1 MNPWTRAFLVLL
13 RLVIGWHF
21 LIEGLEKV
29 ESLRRWTPVSWD
41 KWTPDANKAWS
52 SAGYLREATGPLA
65 PYFRKLAGDPDDE
78 AFAKLGLLPDDSA
91 NPKRLPPALH
101 QSWTDYLTR
110 FSARYK
116 LTDDQRRLAEGV
128 LTKSEENALSW
139 LSGVKVKDTIVGE
152 RKTEKTGNAV
162 SPYTV
167 TDTPQERIATYK
179 KQLQELRRMQSQV
192 MPDLEK
198 DVYGQKL
205 RTQKS
210 DVAKSRNE
218 LIADLDN
225 LFKQPLYVLI
235 SPEQKNIDLVQYG
248 SPAPKDGVPP
258 PEPTTLMR
266 VTDKVVAYGLVG
278 IGGCLLFGLFSRLA
292 CLGGSGLLL
301 MFYAAMPALPGV
313 PEPLKAE
320 GHYYIINKNIIEMVA
335 LLALATT
342 ASGRWFGLDA
352 LVHWIFC
359 SKDKS

>member
-1 MNPWTRAFLVLL
+1 
-13 RLVIGWHF
+13 VIGWHF

-29 ESLRRWTPVSWD
+29 DSLRRWTPVSWD
-41 KWTPDANKAWS
+41 KWTPDAKKAWS

-65 PYFRKLAGDPDDE
+65 PYFRKLAGDPDEE
-78 AFAKLGLLPDDSA
+78 ALAKFDLLPADTGAPGQADH
-91 NPKRLPPALH
+91 KRVPLALH
-101 QSWTDYLTR
+101 QSWSDYLTR
-110 FSARYK
+110 FTIRYQ
-116 LTDDQRRLAEGV
+116 LTDDQRKKAEDV
-128 LTKSEENALSW
+128 LTKSEDNAVRW
-139 LSGVKVKDTIVGE
+139 LSGVKDKDKIVGE

-162 SPYTV
+162 SPYSV
-167 TDTPQERIATYK
+167 TESPPERVETYK
-179 KQLQELRRMQSQV
+179 KQLQELRRMQTQV

-210 DVAKSRNE
+210 DVTKSRNE
-218 LIADLDN
+218 LIADLDT
-225 LFKQPLYVLI
+225 LLKEPLNKLLK
-235 SPEQKNIDLVQYG
+235 PDQLTIDFVQYG
-248 SPAPKDGVPP
+248 SPVPKDAVPP
-258 PEPTTLMR
+258 PEPSALMR

-292 CLGGSGLLL
+292 CLGGSLLLL

-342 ASGRWFGLDA
+342 ASGRWIGLDA

-359 SKDKS
+359 SKDRS